1 MRKITFQLVFR
12 VLILVFIVYAAMN
25 LISLRGKI
33 RDRREEYASLQQQ
46 ILEQKLEN
54 KRMEETIGEELSD
67 EEIASIARE
76 RLGYSLPGERV
87 FIDITG
93 K

>member
-1 MRKITFQLVFR
+1 MRKITFRLIFR
-12 VLILVFIVYAAMN
+12 VVILVFIVYAAMN

-33 RDRREEYASLQQQ
+33 SDRRAEYETLRQQ

-54 KRMEETIGEELSD
+54 KRMQETIGEDLSD
-67 EEIASIARE
+67 EEITSIARE
-76 RLGYSLPGERV
+76 KLGYSLPGERV

>member
-1 MRKITFQLVFR
+1 
-12 VLILVFIVYAAMN
+12 MN